1 LAQRALHDAGFE
13 RVTLRGVGWAPRPW
27 AEGLGVRIARAE
39 LGAATPALAITDLT
53 LRATAAS
60 LAAGDLAHVHART
73 VTAALWPQGPDAAP
87 LPGFTPPPRDPAAAP
102 AALPWPIETL
112 TVERVTATA
121 GVAGPPVRLALDA
134 VGVRRDAAGLRVA
147 AERAALDQDDRRL
160 AGALAGTVA
169 LSPAPAADLAW
180 EIATAEAA
188 GRAWG
193 PLRLTASAEAQGAT
207 LRLTADAQNPAQGSL
222 TARWLPAGR
231 PASRADA
238 PNARGDARDRRDSKD
253 GRDVGDRRV
262 RRAAADGDDTGATD
276 RLTLAGRWTLPLAAL
291 AAALPI
297 NTPADTPGAAGQGRA
312 ALDLDGRLDL
322 GPAPTL
328 DARATLATEAVAI
341 PGRVSAADARWVLR
355 ASGPLDRLS
364 LRAPEP
370 LTVRLTPAPA
380 LWPAILT
387 DRAPAPLRV
396 TLADLTATLG
406 PDGLDASARL
416 DAGADGLGQA
426 SALTRVSLRRRG
438 EGVRLTLDA
447 RSLDARTEPVALAL
461 GDAQGDARE
470 LRAALDALSGR
481 LSVAMDTGGRL
492 TGAFEGSVRARA
504 DATLGDATLT
514 GASARW
520 SGRLALDDD
529 AILAALPDAC
539 LALGLDSIAVG
550 GQRLSI
556 SALPCLAAA
565 TDDDGAARPLARYD
579 LKERRLTLALES
591 PATDTTARLT
601 PAPGG
606 GGGREIAGTWPRLT
620 LDAEAGAAAP
630 GDLDATLVFGDG
642 ALTLADPG
650 LRAQGIEG
658 RVTVAQGRL
667 TGARLDVID
676 LLSTAEPALWAP
688 LTLTAS
694 AAPADDALAEP
705 PGLLALSARLSDLFG
720 VFVTE
725 VTGRHD
731 PTSGAGRAQIALA
744 PIEFMAG
751 VAELA
756 DLSPLAAT
764 VAGDLTGRVAG
775 DAHLAWTA
783 EGLSDS
789 GGEVRVEDLDATV
802 AGSPVKGIA
811 TRFALD
817 GLVPPTTPE
826 PQRVTLDLLDM
837 GAPFTDGLVRLDA
850 RADGT
855 VRVTDARFRLA
866 GGTLRADPFIVDTAD
881 PGTIKATLAADGV
894 SLGQL
899 FQVAGID
906 GLAGDGTLEGRL
918 PVRLGRDGIGIDEGV
933 LQAATTGVLRYVPD
947 QPPAFLQGD
956 DVRTRMLRQAL
967 QNFHYDTLSLT
978 LAGDSLARQVLTLS
992 AAGNNPDFLDGHPVE
1007 LNVSLNGPLVSAVE
1021 SAARTGQSL
1030 RRLYEQQQQQQDRQ
1044 RDPDGPPERGRPQQ
1058 ENRP

>member
-1 LAQRALHDAGFE
+1 Q
-13 RVTLRGVGWAPRPW
+13 
-27 AEGLGVRIARAE
+27 
-39 LGAATPALAITDLT
+39 
-53 LRATAAS
+53 S
-60 LAAGDLAHVHART
+60 
-73 VTAALWPQGPDAAP
+73 
-87 LPGFTPPPRDPAAAP
+87 
-102 AALPWPIETL
+102 
-112 TVERVTATA
+112 
-121 GVAGPPVRLALDA
+121 
-134 VGVRRDAAGLRVA
+134 
-147 AERAALDQDDRRL
+147 
-160 AGALAGTVA
+160 
-169 LSPAPAADLAW
+169 
-180 EIATAEAA
+180 
-188 GRAWG
+188 
-193 PLRLTASAEAQGAT
+193 
-207 LRLTADAQNPAQGSL
+207 PAQGSL
-222 TARWLPAGR
+222 TARWLPAAR

-238 PNARGDARDRRDSKD
+238 PSASGDGRDGKD

-262 RRAAADGDDTGATD
+262 PRAAADGDDTGATD

-322 GPAPTL
+322 GPTPTL
-328 DARATLATEAVAI
+328 DARATLTAEAVAI

-364 LRAPEP
+364 LQAPEP
-370 LTVRLTPAPA
+370 LTVNLTPAPT
-380 LWPAILT
+380 LWPAILA
-387 DRAPAPLRV
+387 DRTPARLRL
-396 TLADLTATLG
+396 TLADLAATLG

-416 DAGADGLGQA
+416 DAGVDALGQA

-447 RSLDARTEPVALAL
+447 RSLDARTETVALAL
-461 GDAQGDARE
+461 GGDE
-470 LRAALDALSGR
+470 PLRAALDALSGR

-492 TGAFEGSVRARA
+492 TGAFDGNVHARA
-504 DATLGDATLT
+504 DATIGDATLT

-520 SGRLALDDD
+520 SGRVALGDD
-529 AILAALPDAC
+529 ATVAAVPDAC
-539 LALGLDSIAVG
+539 LALGLDSVAVAG
-550 GQRLSI
+550 RRLAV

-579 LKERRLTLALES
+579 LKERRLTLTLES

-601 PAPGG
+601 PASAPDAAHQ
-606 GGGREIAGTWPRLT
+606 IAGTWPRLT

-630 GDLDATLVFGDG
+630 GDLDATLVFGNG
-642 ALTLADPG
+642 ALTLAAPG

-676 LLSTAEPALWAP
+676 LLNTAEPALWAP

-694 AAPADDALAEP
+694 AVPAPDTPADA
-705 PGLLALSARLSDLFG
+705 PGPLALSARLSDLFG
-720 VFVTE
+720 VFVAE

-826 PQRVTLDLLDM
+826 PQRVTLALLDM

-918 PVRLGRDGIGIDEGV
+918 PVRLGRDGIGVDEGV

-1030 RRLYEQQQQQQDRQ
+1030 RRLYEQQQHQQQQDRQ

>member
-1 LAQRALHDAGFE
+1 
-13 RVTLRGVGWAPRPW
+13 
-27 AEGLGVRIARAE
+27 
-39 LGAATPALAITDLT
+39 
-53 LRATAAS
+53 
-60 LAAGDLAHVHART
+60 
-73 VTAALWPQGPDAAP
+73 QG
-87 LPGFTPPPRDPAAAP
+87 T
-102 AALPWPIETL
+102 
-112 TVERVTATA
+112 
-121 GVAGPPVRLALDA
+121 
-134 VGVRRDAAGLRVA
+134 
-147 AERAALDQDDRRL
+147 
-160 AGALAGTVA
+160 
-169 LSPAPAADLAW
+169 
-180 EIATAEAA
+180 
-188 GRAWG
+188 
-193 PLRLTASAEAQGAT
+193 
-207 LRLTADAQNPAQGSL
+207 L
-222 TARWLPAGR
+222 TARWSPAAR
-231 PASRADA
+231 PQ
-238 PNARGDARDRRDSKD
+238 GDALSD
-253 GRDVGDRRV
+253 GGDEG
-262 RRAAADGDDTGATD
+262 DGGAPSDGSALD
-276 RLTLAGRWTLPLAAL
+276 RLTVAGRWALPLAAL
-291 AAALPI
+291 AAALPDPM
-297 NTPADTPGAAGQGRA
+297 PANSQGRA
-312 ALDLDGRLDL
+312 TVEFDGRLDL

-328 DARATLATEAVAI
+328 DARATLTAEAVAI
-341 PGRVSAADARWVLR
+341 PDRVTAADARWVLR

-380 LWPAILT
+380 LWPAILA

-396 TLADLTATLG
+396 TVADLAATLG

-416 DAGADGLGQA
+416 DASVDALGRA
-426 SALTRVSLRRRG
+426 SARTQWTVRRQG
-438 EGVRLTLDA
+438 DGARLTLDA

-481 LSVAMDTGGRL
+481 LSAALDTGGRL

-520 SGRLALDDD
+520 SGRLTLDED

-579 LKERRLTLALES
+579 LGARRLTLALES

-601 PAPGG
+601 PAPGDA
-606 GGGREIAGTWPRLT
+606 GGREIAGTWPRLT
-620 LDAEAGAAAP
+620 LDAEAGAAP
-630 GDLDATLVFGDG
+630 GDLDATLGFGDG
-642 ALTLADPG
+642 ALTLTDPG

-658 RVTVAQGRL
+658 RATVAQGRL
-667 TGARLDVID
+667 RHARLDIID

-694 AAPADDALAEP
+694 AAPAADTPAPDTPADTPADA
-705 PGLLALSARLSDLFG
+705 PGPLALSARLSDLFG
-720 VFVTE
+720 VFVAE
-725 VTGRHD
+725 LTGRHD
-731 PTSGAGRAQIALA
+731 PASGTGRAQIALA

-764 VAGDLTGRVAG
+764 VAGDLAGRVAG
-775 DAHLAWTA
+775 DAHLAWTGA
-783 EGLSDS
+783 GLSDS
-789 GGEVRVEDLDATV
+789 GGTLRVEGLDATV

-826 PQRVTLDLLDM
+826 PQSVTLDLLDM
-837 GAPFTDGLVRLDA
+837 GAPFTDGLVRLDL
-850 RADGT
+850 RPDGT

-918 PVRLGRDGIGIDEGV
+918 PVRLGRDGIGVDDGV

-1030 RRLYEQQQQQQDRQ
+1030 RRLYEQQQQQQQQDRQ
-1044 RDPDGPPERGRPQQ
+1044 RDPDGPPERGHPQQ